1 MGDITPDPQEIWESI
16 GGHFDNFTQLI
27 CEFVDNSLSNF
38 RTKPK
43 GKTVPNVI
51 ITLEEAKDIVSVT
64 IEDEGEG
71 IDNFDDAMKLGKKNN
86 SQKST
91 QLNEHGF
98 GMKHAL
104 ASANPQNES

>member
-38 RTKPK
+38 RTKPP
-43 GKTVPNVI
+43 GKTVPNIV
-51 ITLEEAKDIVSVT
+51 ITLIEDIKNKRVSVM

-71 IDNFDDAMKLGKKNN
+71 IDNF
-86 SQKST
+86 
-91 QLNEHGF
+91 
-98 GMKHAL
+98 
-104 ASANPQNES
+104 P